1 VNSILK
7 NEFKLIGRISM
18 WEKYGKWLMSGLAL
32 LVVTAGLAQYRCHVR
47 QTHDIAASS
56 LYDLVIMRDDLKAAK
71 EILADYPKTT
81 YASLAALALAKSAVE
96 ENQENETEKYLQI
109 AVKKARFDDVKWI
122 ATERLAKVL
131 AAQKK
136 FMEAEKLLT
145 NTKIKAGY
153 VPLVE
158 EVKGDLY
165 LMQDD
170 RAKARISYKK
180 ALEAMPVDIP
190 ATRLQVKYSDVG
202 GLLEDKS

>member
-1 VNSILK
+1 
-7 NEFKLIGRISM
+7 M
-18 WEKYGKWLMSGLAL
+18 WEKYGKWLISGLAL
-32 LVVTAGLAQYRCHVR
+32 LVVAAGLIQYRCHVQ

-56 LYDLVIMRDDLKAAK
+56 LYDLVIIRNDLKAAK

-96 ENQENETEKYLQI
+96 ENQDSEAEKYLQI
-109 AVKKARFDDVKWI
+109 AVEKARFDDVKWI

-136 FMEAEKLLT
+136 FLEAEKLLM

-153 VPLVE
+153 VPLFE
-158 EVKGDLY
+158 EVKGDVY
-165 LMQDD
+165 LMQNN
-170 RAKARISYKK
+170 REKARIAYQK
-180 ALEAMPVDIP
+180 ALEAMPMDIP